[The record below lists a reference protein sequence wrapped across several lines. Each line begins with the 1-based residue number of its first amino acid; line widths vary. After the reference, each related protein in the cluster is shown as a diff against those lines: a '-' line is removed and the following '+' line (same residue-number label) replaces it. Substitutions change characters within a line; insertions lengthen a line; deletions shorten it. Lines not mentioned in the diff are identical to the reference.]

1 MTFDIYK
8 YIFVYIAARC
18 CARKTKGVL
27 MDNRQIKK
35 RCVLCGGV
43 PDEINLYKTRPGF
56 TGFLTV
62 AELCAGC
69 AERLYLDDSDII
81 EETEGV

>member
-1 MTFDIYK
+1 
-8 YIFVYIAARC
+8 
-18 CARKTKGVL
+18 

-81 EETEGV
+81 EETDGV